1 MAQARQTEGSHE
13 NLFACSLGSDT
24 KVLTDAKGVD
34 CVIYKA
40 IPVLLGG
47 GQVSDSL
54 AGIGIV

>member
-24 KVLTDAKGVD
+24 KVLTDAKSVD

-40 IPVLLGG
+40 IPVLLGS